1 MIRSLGAEI
10 DDSPHQRRL
19 RTGRQKKHGRH
30 KAESV
35 FARSLAWSLLIDSVH
50 ANLLNDTANIWG
62 GGQTIVS
69 F

>member
-1 MIRSLGAEI
+1 MTRLTK
-10 DDSPHQRRL
+10 DDYEPDDK
-19 RTGRQKKHGRH
+19 KKHGRH